1 MNNYLRVLIAIE
13 VAAAGLLLAA
23 AIVFYPLASDIGG
36 WGGVAFWIGLTLIAS
51 LFPIRL
57 PAGSSVSVGSA
68 PVLSTIV
75 LGGPVAAGIVAI
87 FGTFDTG
94 EIRGRLPWYGTLSNH
109 AQIAVPA
116 VLSAM
121 LYEGALNAADGMGLP
136 PGVAGFAAMIVA
148 GLVYHALNNFLT
160 ALVVNARSGQSL
172 RTVWAQDLRIVA
184 SSVVGLVPLAW
195 LMAEVFRLPDG
206 VGWWATLLFVIP
218 LFTTR
223 LAYSR
228 YVETRELFEQTIGA
242 LANAVDARDKY
253 TRGHSNRVSHIAEA
267 MCRVMKLPESE
278 IETIKWAG
286 LLHDV
291 GKIGIRDHVLL
302 KPGPLNREERI
313 LMNQHP
319 TIGAEIV
326 APANQLKPE
335 APLIRSHHEWVNGSG
350 YPEGL
355 EALDIPLGA
364 RILTIADAYEAMT
377 SSRPYR
383 LIPLSHE
390 QAVNELE
397 KFSGIQFDSEIVPI
411 LVNLDREILD
421 RPPDREDELPT
432 MLHAEDPR
440 DESGDESGDQRGDRT
455 GDRTHNGSGSGN
467 APGSSG
473 SGKAPGKPGAPSD
486 ARPGTAEG
494 GAPQIAAAAGTG
506 SADTGTGS
514 ADTGTGS
521 ADTGGPEPTSPSAH
535 EGNAPRQ
542 ALASDD
548 VP

>member
-1 MNNYLRVLIAIE
+1 
-13 VAAAGLLLAA
+13 
-23 AIVFYPLASDIGG
+23 
-36 WGGVAFWIGLTLIAS
+36 
-51 LFPIRL
+51 
-57 PAGSSVSVGSA
+57 
-68 PVLSTIV
+68 
-75 LGGPVAAGIVAI
+75 
-87 FGTFDTG
+87 
-94 EIRGRLPWYGTLSNH
+94 
-109 AQIAVPA
+109 
-116 VLSAM
+116 
-121 LYEGALNAADGMGLP
+121 
-136 PGVAGFAAMIVA
+136 
-148 GLVYHALNNFLT
+148 
-160 ALVVNARSGQSL
+160 
-172 RTVWAQDLRIVA
+172 
-184 SSVVGLVPLAW
+184 
-195 LMAEVFRLPDG
+195 MAEVFLLPNG
-206 VGWWATLLFVIP
+206 VGWWATLLFVVP

-267 MCRVMKLPESE
+267 MCRVMKLPEAE
-278 IETIKWAG
+278 IEKIKWAG

-302 KPGPLNREERI
+302 KPGPLDKRERF

-326 APANQLKPE
+326 APAHQLKPE
-335 APLIRSHHEWVNGSG
+335 APLIRYHHEWINGSG

-383 LIPLSHE
+383 LTPLTHE
-390 QAVNELE
+390 QAVAELE

-411 LVNLDREILD
+411 LVNLDRETLD
-421 RPPDREDELPT
+421 RPPDDPEDLKT

-440 DESGDESGDQRGDRT
+440 DQ
-455 GDRTHNGSGSGN
+455 
-467 APGSSG
+467 P
-473 SGKAPGKPGAPSD
+473 APSTAD
-486 ARPGTAEG
+486 EPGTDEPG
-494 GAPQIAAAAGTG
+494 TGAPQIAASTASAADSSGKASRPMPG
-506 SADTGTGS
+506 SAQKGS
-514 ADTGTGS
+514 A
-521 ADTGGPEPTSPSAH
+521 
-535 EGNAPRQ
+535 PRR